1 MKTVN
6 LKTIEQNDNVNLY
19 SICFN
24 GNDLSEYENYLMTN
38 PLFRECLA
46 KVSDETRAE
55 FNLSFEIAE
64 RIDSLLKKKGITQ
77 KELAVMMGKRESEIS
92 KWLTGRH
99 NFTTKTLA
107 SISLALGEP
116 IISVPA

>member
-1 MKTVN
+1 M
-6 LKTIEQNDNVNLY
+6 I
-19 SICFN
+19 
-24 GNDLSEYENYLMTN
+24 TN

-46 KVSDETRAE
+46 NVSDETRAE
-55 FNLSFEIAE
+55 FNLSFEIAD
-64 RIDSLLKKKGITQ
+64 RIDALLKQKGITQ
-77 KELAVMMGKRESEIS
+77 KELAAKMGKRESEIS

-107 SISLALGEP
+107 GISLALGEP